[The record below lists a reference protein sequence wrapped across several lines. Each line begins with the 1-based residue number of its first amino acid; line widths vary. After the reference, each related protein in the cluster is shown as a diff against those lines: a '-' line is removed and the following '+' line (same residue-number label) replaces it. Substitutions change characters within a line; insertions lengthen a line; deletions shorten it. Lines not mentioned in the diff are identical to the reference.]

1 MSPATRPASPA
12 AGGEVGAAGVGARR
26 ILLVFGGL
34 ERGGAQLRM
43 IEVCRELRRG
53 SPVRFDFCS
62 LDLAPDQLDEELAP
76 LGGSA
81 FRVSIRSP
89 WFPVRFAALLRRG
102 RYDVVLTEPQL
113 LSGIVLLL
121 AAVRRVPVRIAA
133 IHNSLGARGQSAT
146 NPAVRAVLGSRP
158 FVWAMR
164 WLIRRCATDVV
175 AVSRSALESVLPGR
189 WQAGGRCRVVYN
201 GTDVAPFRAAPN
213 REGVRAEFGWPA
225 EARIIVH
232 VGRMAPQK
240 NHRTILE
247 AARLVRERDPEVRLL
262 LIGDGRLR
270 REVEERI
277 GRLGLRG
284 ACAIASH
291 RRDVPRLLLA
301 SDVFLFPSLWEGLP
315 GAPLEALAAGLPVVA
330 SDIPPLREIEP
341 FFPGSIFL
349 APAEDAAAH
358 AANVLAALRR
368 PPDRAAARE
377 RFEGSP
383 FALDHAVQAYRALF
397 RLDLPAAVA
406 PAPAS
411 SAAPR

>member
-1 MSPATRPASPA
+1 MTGAARPAPPA
-12 AGGEVGAAGVGARR
+12 AGGEVGAADIGTRR

-53 SPVRFDFCS
+53 APVRFDLCS

-81 FRVSIRSP
+81 LRVSIRSP
-89 WFPVRFAALLRRG
+89 WFPVRFVGLLRRG

-121 AAVRRVPVRIAA
+121 AALRRVPVRIAA

-146 NPAVRAVLGSRP
+146 NPVVRAVLGSRV

-164 WLIRRCATDVV
+164 WLIRTCATDVV

-201 GTDVAPFRAAPN
+201 GTDVAPFRAAPE
-213 REGVRAEFGWPA
+213 REGVRGEFGWPA
-225 EARIIVH
+225 GARIVVH
-232 VGRMAPQK
+232 VGRMSPQK

-247 AARLVRERDPEVRLL
+247 AVRLVREREPEVRLL

-270 REVEERI
+270 GEVEEGI
-277 GRLGLRG
+277 ERLGLRG

-330 SDIPPLREIEP
+330 SDISPLREIEA
-341 FFPGSIFL
+341 FFPGAIFL

-358 AANVLAALRR
+358 AANVLEALRR
-368 PPDRAAARE
+368 PPDRGAVRE

-383 FALDHAVQAYRALF
+383 FALGRAVEAYRRLF
-397 RLDLPAAVA
+397 RLDAATPAA
-406 PAPAS
+406 PAPMGSPAM
-411 SAAPR
+411 R